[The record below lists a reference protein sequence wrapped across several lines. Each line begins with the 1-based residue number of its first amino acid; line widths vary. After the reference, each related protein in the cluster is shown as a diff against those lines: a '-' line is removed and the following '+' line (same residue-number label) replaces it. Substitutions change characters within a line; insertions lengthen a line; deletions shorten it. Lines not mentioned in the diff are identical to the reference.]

1 VKSPVPGF
9 LEAIILLFASPVTIA
24 TAATDE
30 RKTLLEPGPPGA
42 QKRRG
47 PICDQRRRNDS
58 AAPLDRV
65 ATAVDEAESSHG
77 RDNRYLA
84 SRSLHAPTTDPGQPS
99 SGNLEGRME
108 GSKCTTSTRFI
119 SPLRRVSSSSQRAI
133 SGLMSVPT
141 RRPRDR
147 GCLLRNEGFA
157 CGDMTATVCR
167 LPERA
172 QKSRL
177 RKGDLLWIPYT
188 ILEHPVHRSAQ
199 RGVPPVDGIRRY
211 QRQARE

>member
-1 VKSPVPGF
+1 MHY
-9 LEAIILLFASPVTIA
+9 
-24 TAATDE
+24 
-30 RKTLLEPGPPGA
+30 
-42 QKRRG
+42 
-47 PICDQRRRNDS
+47 
-58 AAPLDRV
+58 
-65 ATAVDEAESSHG
+65 VDKVH
-77 RDNRYLA
+77 
-84 SRSLHAPTTDPGQPS
+84 Q
-99 SGNLEGRME
+99 
-108 GSKCTTSTRFI
+108 
-119 SPLRRVSSSSQRAI
+119 SSSTGLILESRPI

-188 ILEHPVHRSAQ
+188 ILEYPVDRFRSTWRSAC
-199 RGVPPVDGIRRY
+199 GRY
-211 QRQARE
+211 QGYQGQARE

>member
-1 VKSPVPGF
+1 VKSPVPSF

-77 RDNRYLA
+77 RDNRYA
-84 SRSLHAPTTDPGQPS
+84 VTGV
-99 SGNLEGRME
+99 
-108 GSKCTTSTRFI
+108 ST
-119 SPLRRVSSSSQRAI
+119 PPSQRILNGRI
-133 SGLMSVPT
+133 S
-141 RRPRDR
+141 
-147 GCLLRNEGFA
+147 A
-157 CGDMTATVCR
+157 A
-167 LPERA
+167 LPAFSASGHAQPIAVKPGRA
-172 QKSRL
+172 
-177 RKGDLLWIPYT
+177 
-188 ILEHPVHRSAQ
+188 
-199 RGVPPVDGIRRY
+199 
-211 QRQARE
+211 